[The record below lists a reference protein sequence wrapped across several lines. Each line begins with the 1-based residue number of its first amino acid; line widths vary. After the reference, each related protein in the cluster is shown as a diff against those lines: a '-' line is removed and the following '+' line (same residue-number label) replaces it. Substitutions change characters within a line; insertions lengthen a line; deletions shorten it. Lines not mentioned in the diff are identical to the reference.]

1 MTPSDQSPPSR
12 FVVGLDLGTTNS
24 AMAYVDTNE
33 SPRLIRTFAIPQ
45 VVAPGQIEARDTLPS
60 FHYQPASGE
69 FPNASTALPWQFSR
83 HAQSAEPGEMTVV
96 PLVPS
101 PPSSGERVRARGSSE
116 SRVESRESR
125 ARAADSVLSQSIDR
139 EPADLNA
146 PPHPS
151 PLPPKSGGEGTR
163 VANQERGKAEPSLDG
178 YITGH
183 FARDHGTLVPGR
195 MISSAKSWLCHAG
208 VDRTA
213 DLLPWQGAE
222 DVERLSP
229 VAVSARYLQHARD
242 AWDAQFPEHPLAEQ
256 DFVLT
261 LPASFDEVARELTV
275 KAAKQAGLSR
285 IVLIEEPQA
294 AFYAWIDK
302 HADNWS
308 DLVSPGQKILV
319 CDVGGGTTDF
329 TLIRVKRASDGAV
342 QFHRVAVGDHLIL
355 GGDNC
360 DLALAHHIERRL
372 KGNGHLEPRQWS
384 VLVRSCRQ
392 VKEVLMA
399 DNAPDK
405 WTLTLPG
412 GGSKLIGGGLQVPV
426 TRDEVRELLVNGFF
440 PQVALDQKPLAS
452 QSGFQEFGL
461 PYAADPAVTTHL
473 AAFLTAH
480 RYVALEDC
488 RMGTLARPVSREI
501 KEDGQVCPSYDD
513 PARPDIVLFNGGVFV
528 SPILQQRIVESLE
541 GWFRTEADPNW
552 TPVVLENERLDLA
565 VARGA
570 AYYGMVRRGEG
581 VRIAAGLAR
590 TYYVGVESGGA
601 RGESGVRSEEQ
612 DGPSSLRAL
621 CLLPAGIEPGH
632 EVDLTSRRFQLLVS
646 QPIEFPL
653 YVSSTRLT
661 DKPGDLVEIEAE
673 QIRSLPP
680 IRTVLK
686 QGKSKEAGSVT
697 VILQAKLTEI
707 GTLDLWCRE
716 ADGKRSWKLL
726 FDVRSATQTDVAA
739 HEAVGERQGV
749 FDEEVLRA
757 ARDVI
762 ARTFADFSPV
772 PSPPSSG
779 ERIRVRG
786 ASESSDESRETRARG
801 TDSIQSRSVS
811 REPPDFNAP
820 PHPSPL
826 PPKAGGE
833 GTGTNPDHL
842 MKRLVEALGMERGE
856 WPTSLLRQLWETLLE
871 VEAGRR
877 LSLQHEARWLNL
889 TGFALR
895 PGYGL
900 AVDDWRVAE
909 TWKRLGNKLAF
920 DNPANRAEL
929 SILWRRI
936 AGGLTAGQQQSLTSS
951 LLATVRTSLR
961 ASSGLTKGNDF
972 GRNPHEAA
980 ETLRLLG
987 ACEFLSVATKLEL
1000 GDILLDVLHRE
1011 RFASLRS
1018 AALWALA
1025 RVAARRLVYGPL
1037 NAVVSPNVVV
1047 RWLNRLMKFDNSDPL
1062 VSFAV
1067 MQLARKTGD
1076 RYRDIDETTRH
1087 SVLAWMD
1094 RTQTAKRHRELVREV
1109 GTLESEDQSLLF
1121 GEALPKGLRIA

>member
-1 MTPSDQSPPSR
+1 
-12 FVVGLDLGTTNS
+12 
-24 AMAYVDTNE
+24 MAYVDAHET
-33 SPRLIRTFAIPQ
+33 PRRIRTFAIPQ

-69 FPNASTALPWQFSR
+69 FPDDSTRMPWSNIPD
-83 HAQSAEPGEMTVV
+83 APAVV
-96 PLVPS
+96 V
-101 PPSSGERVRARGSSE
+101 
-116 SRVESRESR
+116 
-125 ARAADSVLSQSIDR
+125 
-139 EPADLNA
+139 
-146 PPHPS
+146 
-151 PLPPKSGGEGTR
+151 
-163 VANQERGKAEPSLDG
+163 
-178 YITGH
+178 GH

-229 VAVSARYLQHARD
+229 VSVSARYLQHARE
-242 AWDAQFPEHPLAEQ
+242 AWDAQFPEHPLSQQ

-275 KAAKQAGLSR
+275 KAAKQAGLTR

-302 HADNWS
+302 HAANWS

-319 CDVGGGTTDF
+319 CDVGGGTSDF
-329 TLIRVKRASDGAV
+329 TLIRVKQGESGTV

-372 KGNGHLEPRQWS
+372 KGDGHLEPRQWS

-392 VKEVLMA
+392 AKEVLMA
-399 DNAPDK
+399 DDAPDK

-412 GGSKLIGGGLQVPV
+412 GGAKLIGGGLQVPI

-440 PQVALDQKPLAS
+440 PEVPLDAKPLVS

-480 RYVALEDC
+480 RFVALNES
-488 RMGTLARPVSREI
+488 RMGTLARPLGLEQDA
-501 KEDGQVCPSYDD
+501 DGQECPSDD
-513 PARPDIVLFNGGVFV
+513 PARPDIVLFNGGVFA
-528 SPILQQRIVESLE
+528 SPILQRRVVESLE
-541 GWFRTEADPNW
+541 RWFRSETDPHW

-590 TYYVGVESGGA
+590 TYYVGVESNA
-601 RGESGVRSEEQ
+601 SSDSQ
-612 DGPSSLRAL
+612 PSTLNPQPSAL

-632 EVDLTSRRFQLLVS
+632 EVDLTQRQFELLVS

-653 YVSSTRLT
+653 YVSSIRLT
-661 DKPGDLVEIEAE
+661 DKPGDLVAIDPER
-673 QIRSLPP
+673 IRALPP

-697 VILQAKLTEI
+697 VVLQAKLTEI

-716 ADGKRSWKLL
+716 VDGKRSWKLL
-726 FDVRSATQTDVAA
+726 FDVRSATQTDIAA
-739 HEAVGERQGV
+739 HDAVGEQQGV
-749 FDEEVLRA
+749 LDDDVRRA
-757 ARDVI
+757 GAAVI
-762 ARTFADFSPV
+762 ADTFTGDDKNSAD
-772 PSPPSSG
+772 
-779 ERIRVRG
+779 
-786 ASESSDESRETRARG
+786 
-801 TDSIQSRSVS
+801 
-811 REPPDFNAP
+811 PDR
-820 PHPSPL
+820 L
-826 PPKAGGE
+826 
-833 GTGTNPDHL
+833 T
-842 MKRLVEALGMERGE
+842 KRLVETLGIERGE
-856 WPTSLLRQLWETLLE
+856 WPTTLLRQLWDALME
-871 VEAGRR
+871 VESGRAR
-877 LSLQHEARWLNL
+877 SPQHEARWLNL

-900 AVDDWRVAE
+900 AVDDWRVTE
-909 TWKRLGNKLAF
+909 TWKRLGGKVAHNT
-920 DNPANRAEL
+920 PASRAEL
-929 SILWRRI
+929 SILWRRV
-936 AGGLTAGQQQSLTSS
+936 AGGLTAGQQQSLTSP

-961 ASSGLTKGNDF
+961 ASTGVSKGNDF
-972 GRNPHEAA
+972 GRNAHESA

-987 ACEFLSVATKLEL
+987 ACELLPVTTKVEL
-1000 GDILLDVLHRE
+1000 GEMLLDLLARD

-1025 RVAARRLVYGPL
+1025 RVGARRLVYGPL
-1037 NAVVSPNVVV
+1037 NVVVSPDVTT
-1047 RWLNRLMKFDNSDPL
+1047 RWLNRLMQFDNSDPL
-1062 VSFAV
+1062 VAFAV

-1076 RYRDIDETTRH
+1076 RYRDIDETTRRG
-1087 SVLAWMD
+1087 VLTWMD
-1094 RTQTAKRHRELVREV
+1094 RIAAPQRHSELVREV
-1109 GTLESEDQSLLF
+1109 GTLEAEDQSLLF
-1121 GEALPKGLRIA
+1121 GESLPKGLRIA

>member
-1 MTPSDQSPPSR
+1 MTTADQTPPSR

-24 AMAYVDTNE
+24 AMAYVDAHET
-33 SPRLIRTFAIPQ
+33 PRRIRTFAIPQ

-69 FPNASTALPWQFSR
+69 FPDDSTRMPWSNIPD
-83 HAQSAEPGEMTVV
+83 APAVV
-96 PLVPS
+96 V
-101 PPSSGERVRARGSSE
+101 
-116 SRVESRESR
+116 
-125 ARAADSVLSQSIDR
+125 
-139 EPADLNA
+139 
-146 PPHPS
+146 
-151 PLPPKSGGEGTR
+151 
-163 VANQERGKAEPSLDG
+163 
-178 YITGH
+178 GH

-229 VAVSARYLQHARD
+229 VAVSARYLQHARK
-242 AWDAQFPEHPLAEQ
+242 AWDAQFPEHPLCQQ

-275 KAAKQAGLSR
+275 KAAKQAGLTR

-302 HADNWS
+302 HAANWS

-319 CDVGGGTTDF
+319 CDVGGGTSDF
-329 TLIRVKRASDGAV
+329 TLIRVKQGESGTV

-372 KGNGHLEPRQWS
+372 KGDGHLEPRQWS

-392 VKEVLMA
+392 AKEVLMA
-399 DNAPDK
+399 DDAPDK

-412 GGSKLIGGGLQVPV
+412 GGSKLIGGGLQVPI

-440 PQVALDQKPLAS
+440 PEVPLDAKPLVS

-480 RYVALEDC
+480 RFVALNES
-488 RMGTLARPVSREI
+488 RMGTLARPLGLEQDA
-501 KEDGQVCPSYDD
+501 DGQECPSYD
-513 PARPDIVLFNGGVFV
+513 PARPDIVLFNGGVFA
-528 SPILQQRIVESLE
+528 SPILQRRVVESLE
-541 GWFRTEADPNW
+541 RWFRSETDPHW

-590 TYYVGVESGGA
+590 TYYVGVESNA
-601 RGESGVRSEEQ
+601 SSDSQ
-612 DGPSSLRAL
+612 PSTLNPQPSAL

-632 EVDLTSRRFQLLVS
+632 EVDLTQRQFELLVS

-653 YVSSTRLT
+653 YVSSIRLT
-661 DKPGDLVEIEAE
+661 DKPGDLVAIDPER
-673 QIRSLPP
+673 IRALPP

-697 VILQAKLTEI
+697 VVLQAKLTEI

-716 ADGKRSWKLL
+716 VDGKRSWKLL
-726 FDVRSATQTDVAA
+726 FDVRSATQTDIAA
-739 HEAVGERQGV
+739 HDAVGEQQGV
-749 FDEEVLRA
+749 LDDDVRRA
-757 ARDVI
+757 GAAVI
-762 ARTFADFSPV
+762 AETFTGDDKNSAD
-772 PSPPSSG
+772 
-779 ERIRVRG
+779 
-786 ASESSDESRETRARG
+786 
-801 TDSIQSRSVS
+801 
-811 REPPDFNAP
+811 PDR
-820 PHPSPL
+820 L
-826 PPKAGGE
+826 
-833 GTGTNPDHL
+833 T
-842 MKRLVEALGMERGE
+842 KRLVETLGIERGE
-856 WPTSLLRQLWETLLE
+856 WPTTLLRQLWDALME
-871 VEAGRR
+871 VESGRAR
-877 LSLQHEARWLNL
+877 SPQHEARWLNL

-900 AVDDWRVAE
+900 AVDDWRVTE
-909 TWKRLGNKLAF
+909 TWKRLGGKVAHNT
-920 DNPANRAEL
+920 PASRAEL
-929 SILWRRI
+929 SILWRRV
-936 AGGLTAGQQQSLTSS
+936 AGGLTAGQQQSLTSP

-961 ASSGLTKGNDF
+961 ASTGVSKGNDF
-972 GRNPHEAA
+972 GRNAHESA

-987 ACEFLSVATKLEL
+987 ACELLPVTTKVEL
-1000 GDILLDVLHRE
+1000 GEMLLDLLARD

-1025 RVAARRLVYGPL
+1025 RVGARRLVYGPL
-1037 NAVVSPNVVV
+1037 NVVVSPDVTT
-1047 RWLNRLMKFDNSDPL
+1047 RWLNRLMQFDNSDPL
-1062 VSFAV
+1062 VAFAV

-1076 RYRDIDETTRH
+1076 RYRDIDETTRRG
-1087 SVLAWMD
+1087 VLTWMD
-1094 RTQTAKRHRELVREV
+1094 RIAAPQRHRELVREV
-1109 GTLESEDQSLLF
+1109 GTLEAEDQSLLF
-1121 GEALPKGLRIA
+1121 GESLPKGLRIT